1 MRNDACPEE
10 RGLWATGH
18 KGRTGPHCPVTFIK
32 FLFITHEALY
42 MQDLIRFLQYF
53 ECGVVS
59 LL

>member
-1 MRNDACPEE
+1 MTPALRKEAC
-10 RGLWATGH
+10 GLA
-18 KGRTGPHCPVTFIK
+18 PHCPVTFIK
-32 FLFITHEALY
+32 FFFITHEALY